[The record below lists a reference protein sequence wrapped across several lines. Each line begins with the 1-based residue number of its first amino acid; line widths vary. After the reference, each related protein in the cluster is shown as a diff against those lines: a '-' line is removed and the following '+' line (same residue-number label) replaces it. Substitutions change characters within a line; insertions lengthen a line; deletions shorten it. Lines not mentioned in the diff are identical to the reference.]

1 MVTLQG
7 TLFNQPLC
15 TDTSTTTRV
24 GTMSIPLQ
32 SILEL
37 LDSNF
42 DYLLALGKEKRVIF
56 ISEML
61 AARCG
66 VIAGEALGK
75 TLTDL
80 CESKNAASIERVM
93 ERTRGSKRADLV
105 FLENADGRHT
115 TLNALYTDWDG
126 GALYLFL
133 GRQLATHDPD
143 GEEGGLTERAK
154 ELNCLYSVSAW
165 VEHSSS
171 LEEFFDK
178 LPGYVREGLQYP
190 EFAVIC
196 SRFRDQEYGA
206 LPTGDSISSEFVVD
220 DQLRGEVIVGYDK
233 GGLKILPA
241 EQKMLDE
248 ITRMLGWAIGRKNLI
263 DDLADRRHQQ
273 DDLRKQLDTVNSYLD
288 STNQSFEESK
298 LHLNTMF
305 KAIPDAMA
313 IIDKSRNV
321 VMTNRDH
328 FEPGDKCHRTF
339 FDSDRPCTDC
349 RLKRIIKD
357 KTPVNLEIEHGEI
370 SYEVHA
376 LPIFNKDNEVDGIIE
391 IYRDVSLKK
400 TYEQQLQQ
408 ADKLSSLGQLV
419 SGIGH
424 EINNPNQFIRGN
436 VKIIQQAFEDMLPII
451 DEYAEQNP
459 DLKIARLKYDFF
471 RSHIMTLVGDMANGS
486 ERIKRIVEDLKRFA
500 RKDEGLLDDTVD
512 INTIISE
519 CARLV
524 HNQVHK
530 TSDIDLNLADELP
543 TLKGNAQK
551 IEQVLI
557 NLIINASQAM
567 NEDKRGLIEVVT
579 SLTDTSVIIEI
590 RDNGK
595 GMSEGTLKSIFDPFF
610 TTKRARG
617 GTGLGLSI
625 AYRIIEEHKGSI
637 SASSE
642 VGKGTTFTI
651 TLPTPPKSTP
661 PGLNEE

>member
-1 MVTLQG
+1 M
-7 TLFNQPLC
+7 
-15 TDTSTTTRV
+15 D
-24 GTMSIPLQ
+24 IPLK

-37 LDSNF
+37 MDSNF
-42 DYLLALGKEKRVIF
+42 DYLLAMDDNKQVVFL
-56 ISEML
+56 SEML
-61 AARCG
+61 AVRCG
-66 VIAGEALGK
+66 LEAAAAPGKKLAELFEPDSVAGIL
-75 TLTDL
+75 
-80 CESKNAASIERVM
+80 RVM
-93 ERTRGSKRADLV
+93 DRIHESKRADLL
-105 FLENADGRHT
+105 FLETAGGKHT

-143 GEEGGLTERAK
+143 GTDGGLTQGAK
-154 ELNCLYSVSAW
+154 VLRCLYSVSAW
-165 VEHSSS
+165 VENSSS
-171 LEEFFDK
+171 LEKFFEK
-178 LPGYVREGLQYP
+178 LPEYLSEGMQFP
-190 EFAVIC
+190 EFTVVC
-196 SRFRDQEYGA
+196 SRYGEKQFGDR
-206 LPTGDSISSEFVVD
+206 PTGEIIRSEFMVD
-220 DQLRGEVIVGYDK
+220 EELRGEVILGYNK
-233 GGLKILPA
+233 PELELLPA

-263 DDLADRRHQQ
+263 EDLANRRSQQ
-273 DDLRKQLDTVNSYLD
+273 DDLRTQLDTVNSYLEQ
-288 STNQSFEESK
+288 TNQSFDESK
-298 LHLNTMF
+298 VHLSTMF
-305 KAIPDAMA
+305 NAIPDAVA
-313 IIDKSRNV
+313 IIDKARNV

-349 RLKRIIKD
+349 RLKRIIRD

-376 LPIFNKDNEVDGIIE
+376 LPIFNKQNEVDGIIE

-451 DEYAEQNP
+451 DDYAAEHP

-471 RSHIMTLVGDMANGS
+471 RSHIMTLIDDMANGS

-500 RKDEGLLDDTVD
+500 RKDEGQLDDTVD
-512 INTIISE
+512 INTVISE
-519 CARLV
+519 SARLV

-530 TSDIDLNLADELP
+530 TSDIELDLGDDLP
-543 TLKGNAQK
+543 MLQGNAQK

-567 NEDKRGLIEVVT
+567 NEDKRGLIEVITGQTESEV
-579 SLTDTSVIIEI
+579 VIEL

-625 AYRIIEEHKGSI
+625 VYRIIEEHRGNI
-637 SASSE
+637 SAVSE
-642 VGKGTTFTI
+642 VGEGTTFTI
-651 TLPTPPKSTP
+651 RLPKPQMSNS

>member
-1 MVTLQG
+1 M
-7 TLFNQPLC
+7 
-15 TDTSTTTRV
+15 D
-24 GTMSIPLQ
+24 IPLK

-37 LDSNF
+37 MDSNF
-42 DYLLALGKEKRVIF
+42 DYLLAMDDNKQVVFL
-56 ISEML
+56 SEML
-61 AARCG
+61 AVRCG
-66 VIAGEALGK
+66 LEAAKAPGKKLAELFEPDSVAGIL
-75 TLTDL
+75 
-80 CESKNAASIERVM
+80 RVM
-93 ERTRGSKRADLV
+93 DRIHESKRADLL
-105 FLENADGRHT
+105 FLETAGGKHT

-143 GEEGGLTERAK
+143 GTDGGLTQGAK
-154 ELNCLYSVSAW
+154 VLRCLYSVSAW
-165 VEHSSS
+165 VENSSS
-171 LEEFFDK
+171 LEKFFEK
-178 LPGYVREGLQYP
+178 LPEYLSEGMQFP
-190 EFAVIC
+190 EFTVVC
-196 SRFRDQEYGA
+196 SRYGEKQFGDR
-206 LPTGDSISSEFVVD
+206 PTGEIIRSEFMVD
-220 DQLRGEVIVGYDK
+220 EELRGEVILGYNK
-233 GGLKILPA
+233 PELKLLPA

-263 DDLADRRHQQ
+263 EDLANRRSQQ
-273 DDLRKQLDTVNSYLD
+273 DDLRTQLDTVNSYLEQ
-288 STNQSFEESK
+288 TNQSFDESK
-298 LHLNTMF
+298 VHLSTMF
-305 KAIPDAMA
+305 NAIPDAVA
-313 IIDKSRNV
+313 IIDKARNV

-349 RLKRIIKD
+349 RLKRIIRD
-357 KTPVNLEIEHGEI
+357 KTPVNLEIEHGDI

-376 LPIFNKDNEVDGIIE
+376 LPIFNKQNEVDGIIE

-436 VKIIQQAFEDMLPII
+436 VKIIQQAFDDMLPII
-451 DEYAEQNP
+451 DDYAAEHP

-471 RSHIMTLVGDMANGS
+471 RSHIMTLIDDMANGS

-500 RKDEGLLDDTVD
+500 RKDEGQLDDTVD

-519 CARLV
+519 SARLV

-530 TSDIDLNLADELP
+530 TSDIELDLGDDLP
-543 TLKGNAQK
+543 MLQGNAQK

-567 NEDKRGLIEVVT
+567 NEDKRGLIEVITGQTESEV
-579 SLTDTSVIIEI
+579 VIEL

-625 AYRIIEEHKGSI
+625 VYRIIEEHRGNI
-637 SASSE
+637 SAVSE
-642 VGKGTTFTI
+642 VGEGTTFTI
-651 TLPTPPKSTP
+651 RLPKPQMSNS

>member
-1 MVTLQG
+1 
-7 TLFNQPLC
+7 
-15 TDTSTTTRV
+15 
-24 GTMSIPLQ
+24 MSIPLQ
-32 SILEL
+32 SILKL
-37 LDSNF
+37 MDSNF
-42 DYLLALGKEKRVIF
+42 DYLLALDANQQVIF
-56 ISEML
+56 LSEML
-61 AARCG
+61 AGRCG
-66 VIAGEALGK
+66 LVAGEAPGK
-75 TLTDL
+75 QLTELFDPETVTGFL
-80 CESKNAASIERVM
+80 RVM
-93 ERTRGSKRADLV
+93 DRIHESKRADLL
-105 FLENADGRHT
+105 FLETAGGKHT
-115 TLNALYTDWDG
+115 ILNALYTDWEG

-143 GEEGGLTERAK
+143 AIEGGLTERAK

-165 VEHSSS
+165 VENSSS
-171 LEEFFDK
+171 LEEFFEK
-178 LPGYVREGLQYP
+178 FPELISEGMQFP
-190 EFAVIC
+190 EFAVVC
-196 SRFRDQEYGA
+196 SRYRSQQFGK
-206 LPTGDSISSEFVVD
+206 LPEGDSIRSEFLVD
-220 DQLRGEVIVGYDK
+220 DELRGEVILGYDK
-233 GGLKILPA
+233 ASLKMLPA
-241 EQKMLDE
+241 EQKMLNE
-248 ITRMLGWAIGRKNLI
+248 ITRMMGWAISRKNLME
-263 DDLADRRHQQ
+263 DLADRRQHQE
-273 DDLRKQLDTVNSYLD
+273 DLRRQLDTVNSYLD
-288 STNQSFEESK
+288 RTNQSFEESK

-305 KAIPDAMA
+305 TAIPDAVA
-313 IIDKSRNV
+313 IIDKARNV

-339 FDSDRPCTDC
+339 FESDRPCTDC

-357 KTPVNLEIEHGEI
+357 KTPVNLEIEHGDI

-451 DEYAEQNP
+451 DDHAAEHP

-471 RSHIMTLVGDMANGS
+471 RSHIMTLIDDMANGS

-500 RKDEGLLDDTVD
+500 RKDEGQLDDTLD

-519 CARLV
+519 SARLV

-530 TSDIDLNLADELP
+530 TSDIQLDLAEDLP
-543 TLKGNAQK
+543 MLQGNAQK

-567 NEDKRGLIEVVT
+567 SDDKRGVIRVVT
-579 SLTDTSVIIEI
+579 SQTESEVIVEI
-590 RDNGK
+590 SDNGK

-625 AYRIIEEHKGSI
+625 VYRIIEEHRGII
-637 SASSE
+637 SATSE
-642 VGKGTTFTI
+642 VGEGTLFTI
-651 TLPTPPKSTP
+651 RLPHPQRSTTPA
-661 PGLNEE
+661 LNEE

>member
-1 MVTLQG
+1 M
-7 TLFNQPLC
+7 
-15 TDTSTTTRV
+15 D
-24 GTMSIPLQ
+24 IPLK

-37 LDSNF
+37 MDSNF
-42 DYLLALGKEKRVIF
+42 DYLLAMDDNKQVVFL
-56 ISEML
+56 SEML
-61 AARCG
+61 AVRCG
-66 VIAGEALGK
+66 LEAAKAPGKKLAELFEPDSVAGIL
-75 TLTDL
+75 
-80 CESKNAASIERVM
+80 RVM
-93 ERTRGSKRADLV
+93 DRIHESKRADLL
-105 FLENADGRHT
+105 FLETAGGKHT

-143 GEEGGLTERAK
+143 GTDGGLTQGAK
-154 ELNCLYSVSAW
+154 VLRCLYSVSAW
-165 VEHSSS
+165 VENSSS
-171 LEEFFDK
+171 LEKFFEK
-178 LPGYVREGLQYP
+178 LPEYLSEGMQFP
-190 EFAVIC
+190 EFTVVC
-196 SRFRDQEYGA
+196 SLYGEKQFGTP
-206 LPTGDSISSEFVVD
+206 PTGEIIRSEFMVD
-220 DQLRGEVIVGYDK
+220 EELRGEVILGYNK
-233 GGLKILPA
+233 PELELLPA

-263 DDLADRRHQQ
+263 EDLANRRHQQ
-273 DDLRKQLDTVNSYLD
+273 DDLRTQLDTVNSYLEQ
-288 STNQSFEESK
+288 TNQSFDESK
-298 LHLNTMF
+298 VHLSTMF
-305 KAIPDAMA
+305 NAIPDAVA
-313 IIDKSRNV
+313 IIDKARNV

-349 RLKRIIKD
+349 RLKRIIRD

-376 LPIFNKDNEVDGIIE
+376 LPIFNKQNEVDGIIE

-451 DEYAEQNP
+451 DDHAAAHP

-471 RSHIMTLVGDMANGS
+471 RSHIMTLIDDMANGS

-500 RKDEGLLDDTVD
+500 RKDEGQLDDTVD
-512 INTIISE
+512 INTVISE
-519 CARLV
+519 SARLV

-530 TSDIDLNLADELP
+530 TSDIELDLADGLP
-543 TLKGNAQK
+543 VLQGNAQK

-557 NLIINASQAM
+557 NLVINASQAM
-567 NEDKRGLIEVVT
+567 SDDKRGLIRIVT
-579 SLTDTSVIIEI
+579 SQTDSEVIVEI
-590 RDNGK
+590 SDNGK

-625 AYRIIEEHKGSI
+625 VYRIIEEHRGII
-637 SASSE
+637 SAASE
-642 VGKGTTFTI
+642 VGEGTIFTI
-651 TLPTPPKSTP
+651 RLPNPQRSTA